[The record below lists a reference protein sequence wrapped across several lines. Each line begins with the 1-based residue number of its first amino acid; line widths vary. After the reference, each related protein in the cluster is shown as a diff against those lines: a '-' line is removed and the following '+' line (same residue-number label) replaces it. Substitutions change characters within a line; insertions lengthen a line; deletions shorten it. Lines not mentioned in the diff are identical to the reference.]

1 MRCNL
6 VYFLT
11 SLLLCS
17 PANSSE
23 RLELYL
29 LSERLM
35 NKKIISFQD
44 AVQFNMKSRS
54 QGFEGFN
61 RDQKQDNK
69 ISVNKAIFPILAFSN
84 NINGGN
90 LSQTVEVGDYTFVGE
105 KDANAKSG
113 LVVGAGLIL
122 RTKKIIGRGK
132 SLNFDFNTSLA
143 AAPAHDWLKVRN
155 ETLVACSK
163 NHLKEWMFFDACANW
178 AHNKREY
185 SDSINK
191 SISASLSKIFK
202 YGRSFNEG
210 SFTAKRD
217 ISSSL
222 HQMQGTF
229 ALNSLLPNGL
239 KANFDIT
246 SGKPVKDLL
255 SLKYSVG
262 MTINGLVRKKPLTVS
277 FRQTFYDGGKF
288 LGIDRA
294 DTSQQLSVS
303 YPFSN
308 GFNVSIGYAKTVS
321 TIHSFSSAG
330 PIFSISLP
338 TISF

>member
-1 MRCNL
+1 M
-6 VYFLT
+6 
-11 SLLLCS
+11 
-17 PANSSE
+17 
-23 RLELYL
+23 
-29 LSERLM
+29 
-35 NKKIISFQD
+35 
-44 AVQFNMKSRS
+44 
-54 QGFEGFN
+54 G
-61 RDQKQDNK
+61 
-69 ISVNKAIFPILAFSN
+69 
-84 NINGGN
+84 
-90 LSQTVEVGDYTFVGE
+90 
-105 KDANAKSG
+105 
-113 LVVGAGLIL
+113 
-122 RTKKIIGRGK
+122 
-132 SLNFDFNTSLA
+132 
-143 AAPAHDWLKVRN
+143 
-155 ETLVACSK
+155 CSK

-185 SDSINK
+185 SDTINK

-210 SFTAKRD
+210 SFIAKRD

-239 KANFDIT
+239 KTNFDIT
-246 SGKPVKDLL
+246 SGKPVKDLV

-262 MTINGLVRKKPLTVS
+262 MTINGLVRKKPITVS

-338 TISF
+338 VISHVALVPVKLFLDRYGPDALFKDMVEKARCGRCGSKNILRTQIIYVGNSALAS